1 MQVSTLQPREFVGLE
16 YDRLARLIDTLG
28 PAEGEMAIGAAM
40 EDLAVL
46 LQEAC
51 IAWDMSD
58 LPALRM
64 RGLGIQGTASRLGMP
79 LLSRVAGDVIA
90 LCGTRD
96 DAALAAT
103 VSRLSRVGE
112 HSLFA
117 VWDAQLP
124 IG

>member
-1 MQVSTLQPREFVGLE
+1 MQVSELQSRESVWLE
-16 YDRLARLIDTLG
+16 FDRLARIVDRLG
-28 PAEGEMAIGAAM
+28 PAEGELAIGAAM

-46 LQEAC
+46 LQEAG
-51 IAWDMSD
+51 IAWDMAD

-64 RGLGIQGTASRLGMP
+64 RALGIQGTASRLGMP

-90 LCGTRD
+90 LCGTQD

-103 VSRLSRVGE
+103 VSRLKRVGE

-117 VWDAQLP
+117 IWDAQLP
-124 IG
+124 VG